1 MNILIHT
8 TKVPILLRHRI
19 IVNGKNTFLILRIKI
34 QFSSMQSL
42 MNAINVLV
50 MKSLKAARSVKN
62 ANIVQ
67 GSFIFLYYYY
77 LKEYIVFRTRK
88 NTQKF

>member
-1 MNILIHT
+1 
-8 TKVPILLRHRI
+8 
-19 IVNGKNTFLILRIKI
+19 
-34 QFSSMQSL
+34 MQSL

-50 MKSLKAARSVKN
+50 MKSLKAARSIKN

-77 LKEYIVFRTRK
+77 LKEYIVFVHEKIHNFSTKIREKSKEEFDRS
-88 NTQKF
+88 

>member
-1 MNILIHT
+1 
-8 TKVPILLRHRI
+8 
-19 IVNGKNTFLILRIKI
+19 
-34 QFSSMQSL
+34 MQSL

-88 NTQKF
+88 KYTKILVLK

>member
-1 MNILIHT
+1 
-8 TKVPILLRHRI
+8 
-19 IVNGKNTFLILRIKI
+19 
-34 QFSSMQSL
+34 MQSL

-77 LKEYIVFRTRK
+77 LKEYIVFVHEKIHK
-88 NTQKF
+88 NFSTKIRGEIKRRI